1 MDPMFGRRM
10 PVLACGQVVVRGL
23 RPSDEGAW
31 TDLLHRNRTW
41 LRPWE
46 ATLPGSRPLPAMPFR
61 SFVRLDRRM
70 WRKGR
75 ALAMAIEFEGELVG
89 RVAITGIEW
98 GSACNGSMGYWIDEG
113 HAGRGIVP
121 HAAALL
127 VHYAFSEG
135 LHRVEIAARP
145 ENVSSLRVAKKL
157 GFRDEGLRR
166 RYLYIDGDWRDH
178 RVFALTSDE
187 RRLGDLW
194 RCEG

>member
-1 MDPMFGRRM
+1 MNVLRGLRP
-10 PVLACGQVVVRGL
+10 PVLTCGPVVVRGL
-23 RPSDEGAW
+23 RASDERAW
-31 TDLLHRNRTW
+31 MELRSRNRAW

-46 ATLPGSRPLPAMPFR
+46 ATIPGVRATPTMSFPA
-61 SFVRLDRRM
+61 FVRLDRRM
-70 WRKGR
+70 WRRKR
-75 ALAMAIEFEGELVG
+75 AFSMGIEFEGRLVG

-98 GSACNGSMGYWIDEG
+98 GSACNGSLGYWIDEG

-121 HAAALL
+121 RAVAMLSD
-127 VHYAFSEG
+127 YAFGVG
-135 LHRVEIAARP
+135 LHRLEIAARP

-166 RYLYIDGDWRDH
+166 SYLYIDGGWRDH

-194 RCEG
+194 HCED